1 VGRILGAVPDV
12 PEDRNDTEL
21 LLRARGGDDAA
32 LHALVTHNLPWLRER
47 VRRRLRPE
55 LRREFDSDDFLQ
67 DVVLRCLKAPAVREV
82 RDLEHLRALLVHILE
97 KDLLD
102 HARWSM
108 RQRRDRNR
116 EQSLHADSSW
126 VGGRPHQSVT
136 RPSESA
142 DKRERVEWIRAAMER
157 LPSSDRE
164 VLELRVWEGLDYPA
178 IAERLGLQ
186 ADAARMRTQRAL
198 ARLAKTVETMRRP

>member
-1 VGRILGAVPDV
+1 MTADPLWVSYVPD
-12 PEDRNDTEL
+12 DRNDTEL
-21 LLRARGGDDAA
+21 LLRARGGDDGA
-32 LHALVTHNLPWLRER
+32 LHSLVTRNLPWLRER

-55 LRREFDSDDFLQ
+55 LRREFESEDFLQ
-67 DVVLRCLKAPAVREV
+67 DVVLRLLKAPAVRQAK
-82 RDLEHLRALLVHILE
+82 DLEHLRALLVHIVE

-102 HARWSM
+102 HVRWTM
-108 RQRRDRNR
+108 RERRDRNR

-126 VGGRPHQSVT
+126 VGGRPHHSVT

-142 DKRERVEWIRAAMER
+142 DKRERIEWIRAAMER
-157 LPSSDRE
+157 LPASDCE

-186 ADAARMRTQRAL
+186 ADAVRMRTQRAL
-198 ARLAKTVETMRRP
+198 ARLARAVEAMRRT